1 AVALF
6 TAEAAATAAIITVA
20 LLLMSRPAWRKW
32 IPLTLPTATAA
43 VIVSLG
49 PLTGGSANPARQ
61 FGPALWADKP
71 THLWAYLLAPLA
83 GAALTALAA
92 RCCFHRSGQPR
103 PASPP
108 RTG

>member
-1 AVALF
+1 M
-6 TAEAAATAAIITVA
+6 A
-20 LLLMSRPAWRKW
+20 LLLMSRPARRKW
-32 IPLTLPTATAA
+32 IPLALPTATAA
-43 VIVSLG
+43 VIVTLG

-71 THLWAYLLAPLA
+71 AHLWAYLLAPLA

-92 RCCFHRSGQPR
+92 RRRFHRSGQPR